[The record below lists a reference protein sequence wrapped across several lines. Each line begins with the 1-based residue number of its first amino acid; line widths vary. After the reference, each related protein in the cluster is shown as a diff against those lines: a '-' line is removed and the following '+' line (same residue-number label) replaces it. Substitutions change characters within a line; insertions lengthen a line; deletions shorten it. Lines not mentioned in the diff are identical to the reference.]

1 MSVRN
6 LLFCVV
12 GIALAAWM
20 GVGRWAFGI
29 GGDLTFWYVPLIA
42 LPFALLQLAVV
53 HRLRVAER
61 RGRPIGRAVYVAMA
75 VAWVCAIG
83 FGFTV
88 PDSVNGELVSIF
100 SLLAGESQ
108 LGMSIAL
115 CNPFGIIAFC
125 GIIAALIF
133 AAVAARDPRPS
144 EDDLLDAAEEV
155 AMVEHPLSR

>member
-1 MSVRN
+1 
-6 LLFCVV
+6 
-12 GIALAAWM
+12 M
-20 GVGRWAFGI
+20 GAGRWAFGI

-61 RGRPIGRAVYVAMA
+61 RGRPIGRAVYVATA
-75 VAWVCAIG
+75 IAWVCALG

-88 PDSVNGELVSIF
+88 PDVVNGEFISIF

-133 AAVAARDPRPS
+133 AVVAARDPRLS
-144 EDDLLDAAEEV
+144 EDELLDAAEQV